1 MILGRFIPGPKNFQ
15 GYRHFSNKID
25 LVKHLVIKTSEKNCA
40 QRFDD
45 SMSSF
50 LLEVS
55 KHHIEVMTFRF
66 ERLLSGR
73 QVERT
78 IKHGLE

>member
-1 MILGRFIPGPKNFQ
+1 M
-15 GYRHFSNKID
+15 
-25 LVKHLVIKTSEKNCA
+25 IKTSEKNCA

-55 KHHIEVMTFRF
+55 KHHIEVITFRF

-78 IKHGLE
+78 IKHGLEWRFLVPFIDMALVVKK